1 MNKLLATL
9 IAGAFV
15 ATSTIALAQTS
26 APATTTTTPPAASTG
41 SMKADSMHQD
51 NMKKPTKKRSKRAKK
66 KAAIAKEDQ
75 MIKGATHS
83 SNSAVKAAPATGG
96 AAMNGS
102 MKADTKGK

>member
-15 ATSTIALAQTS
+15 ATSTIALAQTT
-26 APATTTTTPPAASTG
+26 APATTTTPPAASSG
-41 SMKADSMHQD
+41 SMKADSMNHD
-51 NMKKPTKKRSKRAKK
+51 GMTKKSAKKAKKAKK
-66 KAAIAKEDQ
+66 KAAVAKEDQ

-96 AAMNGS
+96 AAMNSG
-102 MKADTKGK
+102 MKAETKGK